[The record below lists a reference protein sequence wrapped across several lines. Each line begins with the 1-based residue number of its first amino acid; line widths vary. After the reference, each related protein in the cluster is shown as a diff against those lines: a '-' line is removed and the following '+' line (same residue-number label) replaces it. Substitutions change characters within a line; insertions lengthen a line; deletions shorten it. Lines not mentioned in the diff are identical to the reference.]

1 VRIDYRQDD
10 TYKCA
15 PDDSF
20 SDEGWKTSFEYDES
34 IRSLF
39 PHDDRPV
46 NDGIRAS
53 RITLIGVDGQ
63 NAGVQ
68 PTSMAM
74 QIAREAGLDL
84 VQVSGGNVPVVR
96 MMDWSKAK
104 YEQEKKDRKARKGKK
119 DRTKEIRLSL
129 KIADGDFRT
138 KVRQASRFLDSG
150 HAVRLT
156 VLLRGREQ
164 GRPQE
169 ANDLLLRTV
178 GELAGHGR
186 PSGSASRNGRA
197 VSMMMDPIGKD

>member
-1 VRIDYRQDD
+1 MKEDI
-10 TYKCA
+10 
-15 PDDSF
+15 
-20 SDEGWKTSFEYDES
+20 TSK
-34 IRSLF
+34 
-39 PHDDRPV
+39 HDDRPV

-68 PTSMAM
+68 STSMAM

-84 VQVSGGNVPVVR
+84 VQVSGGSIPVVR
-96 MMDWSKAK
+96 IMDWSKAK

-178 GELAGHGR
+178 GELAEHGR
-186 PSGSASRNGRA
+186 PSGTASRNGRA
-197 VSMMMDPIGKD
+197 VSMMMDPLGKDHS